1 MTLIIHDIAEFLS
14 PLGILLIGV
23 AVMVSV
29 AVPSIKQAFFPS
41 KKQLEKTFNEPIEEI
56 PPEIIG
62 ARVTDKRTAVAST
75 GSVKSPN
82 HEIVF
87 FVSFL
92 TDDGETREYRVTQEI
107 FEKCEIYQTGDLVTY
122 DGIFFDFGE
131 GEEIKE

>member
-1 MTLIIHDIAEFLS
+1 MTLIIHDIIEFLS
-14 PLGILLIGV
+14 PIGMLLIGV
-23 AVMVSV
+23 AVMIAV

-41 KKQLEKTFNEPIEEI
+41 KKQLEETFNEPVEEI
-56 PPEIIG
+56 PAEVVG
-62 ARVTDKRTAVAST
+62 ARVMDKRTAVVST

-87 FVSFL
+87 FISFL

-107 FEKCEIYQTGDLVTY
+107 YEKCEIYQTGDLVTY